1 MQNEK
6 LEVLGFGSRTLVGFE
21 KKKHSSKL
29 EFLALNWTVCKHF
42 RYHLFYVPHFDV
54 YTDIIQ

>member
-21 KKKHSSKL
+21 KKKTQLQVWIPSPELDS
-29 EFLALNWTVCKHF
+29 V
-42 RYHLFYVPHFDV
+42 
-54 YTDIIQ
+54 